1 MLLKIWSVFMLR
13 IFVTGD
19 NHIGLK
25 YARHEK
31 AAVLVSARI
40 SAFDNVAIKIL
51 RIIANK
57 QEIVM
62 FII

>member
-1 MLLKIWSVFMLR
+1 MLLVSFNINKCKIR
-13 IFVTGD
+13 IESNVVK
-19 NHIGLK
+19 L
-25 YARHEK
+25 
-31 AAVLVSARI
+31 ARI